1 MERQRSI
8 VAVAACALLLLGV
21 VPVWAQPQLIV
32 ASGPVGGVWYP
43 VASGMVEILQNKA
56 AMTLTQ
62 QPGGGISNVFNV
74 GAGKAH
80 LGFTTADV
88 AGSAILGEEDFKGKA
103 VKNLRLLGVLYPQQ
117 LNLAVLADSPI
128 RKVLDLKGRALVTT
142 QRGTST
148 ELMTRRVLEA
158 HGLTYSDLRRV
169 NHAGMSDGVNLMKD
183 GHVEAMSHLITNPA
197 AYLLDLAS
205 SKPIRLLSLDPV
217 AVERLLKFP
226 GYTRTTIKAGIY
238 RGQDQEALTI
248 NSPVM
253 LVTREELEESVVYK
267 ITRALF
273 ENRSQLVAVHK
284 VMEHFRPE
292 EAAKD
297 PVIPIHPG
305 ALRYYKEAGVA
316 R

>member
-1 MERQRSI
+1 MKGQRSI
-8 VAVAACALLLLGV
+8 VTVAACALLVLGV
-21 VPVWAQPQLIV
+21 VPAWAQSQLIL
-32 ASGPVGGVWYP
+32 ASGPLGGVWYP
-43 VASGMVEILQNKA
+43 VASGMIEILQNKA

-88 AGSAILGEEDFKGKA
+88 AGSAMIGEEDFKGKA
-103 VKNLRLLGVLYPQQ
+103 VRNLRLLGVLYPQQ
-117 LNLAVLADSPI
+117 LNLAVIADSPI
-128 RKVLDLKGRALVTT
+128 RRVQDLKGRALVTT

-148 ELMTRRVLEA
+148 ELMTRRVLDA

-169 NHAGMSDGVNLMKD
+169 NHAGMSDGLHLMKD
-183 GHVEAMSHLITNPA
+183 GHVEVMSHLITNPA

-205 SKPIRLLSLDPV
+205 SKPIRLLSLDPG
-217 AVERLLKFP
+217 AVESLSRFP

-238 RGQDQEALTI
+238 RGQDQEVLTM

-253 LVTREELEESVVYK
+253 LVTREELDGDLVYK

-273 ENRSQLVAVHK
+273 ENRSQLIDVHK

-305 ALRYYKEAGVA
+305 ALRYYKETGVV